1 MGFLSDS
8 QKGAGDGGGG
18 GKQCSLACGFKG
30 LIRRK
35 QVDSIHS
42 KSSGTGHHQLAKELS
57 VPHLIAIG
65 KFTIFSFSLIG
76 VFLFVWCFCSWG
88 LVLWLILILLGSFQ
102 FPCSWFEFDLN
113 CQFVFWFFSPL
124 LGYLGL
130 VCFCLWDTS
139 CLSKSSHG
147 PSCCVFV

>member
-8 QKGAGDGGGG
+8 QTGAGGRGN
-18 GKQCSLACGFKG
+18 QCSLACGFRG

-65 KFTIFSFSLIG
+65 KIHDLLALSDLGFPFLLM
-76 VFLFVWCFCSWG
+76 FLFMG
-88 LVLWLILILLGSFQ
+88 LVLWLIDLILII
-102 FPCSWFEFDLN
+102 
-113 CQFVFWFFSPL
+113 
-124 LGYLGL
+124 LGYFLPINL
-130 VCFCLWDTS
+130 
-139 CLSKSSHG
+139 
-147 PSCCVFV
+147 